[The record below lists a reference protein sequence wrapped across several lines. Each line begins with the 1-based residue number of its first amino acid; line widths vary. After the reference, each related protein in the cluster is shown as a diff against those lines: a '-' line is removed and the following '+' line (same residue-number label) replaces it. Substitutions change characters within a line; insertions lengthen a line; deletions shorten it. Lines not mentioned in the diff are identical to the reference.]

1 MANSTIVKI
10 LIIILIIV
18 GESLAILAEMLAA
31 KYYIQHPFL
40 QAFSKVVLMMIVGG
54 GFLVAGY
61 ILGFRFFQNIWIVS
75 VVSIT
80 SILIMEPL
88 LIYLVFNQAPT
99 RGGLIGFILGAL
111 GFMAA
116 LFL

>member
-1 MANSTIVKI
+1 MTNVVMKI
-10 LIIILIIV
+10 LVILLIFC
-18 GESLAILAEMLAA
+18 GESLAILAEILAA
-31 KYYIQHPFL
+31 RAYINQPFI
-40 QAFSKVVLMMIVGG
+40 QAFLKVVLMMIVGG
-54 GFLVAGY
+54 GFLVIGY
-61 ILGFRFFQNIWIVS
+61 ILGFRLFQNIWIIS

>member
-1 MANSTIVKI
+1 MIFG
-10 LIIILIIV
+10 

-31 KYYIQHPFL
+31 RAYTNQPFV
-40 QAFSKVVLMMIVGG
+40 QAFLKVFLMMIVGG

-61 ILGFRFFQNIWIVS
+61 ILGFRLFQNIWVVS

-99 RGGLIGFILGAL
+99 RGGLIGFVLGAL
-111 GFMAA
+111 GFVAA